1 MEGAEGPDESR
12 NKKITYQ
19 PTLYPAYTNCKQQ
32 KQKKNTR
39 KQSGTGTKT
48 SKLFSQPFSRI
59 LYFVENFPYFLPYFP
74 IFASQQPLTS
84 NSPGVLL
91 YIVSVS

>member
-32 KQKKNTR
+32 KQKKIQENSQEQER
-39 KQSGTGTKT
+39 KQVGYFPNRLVGSCI
-48 SKLFSQPFSRI
+48 LSRI
-59 LYFVENFPYFLPYFP
+59 SHIFYPVFPFLL
-74 IFASQQPLTS
+74 A
-84 NSPGVLL
+84 NNR
-91 YIVSVS
+91 